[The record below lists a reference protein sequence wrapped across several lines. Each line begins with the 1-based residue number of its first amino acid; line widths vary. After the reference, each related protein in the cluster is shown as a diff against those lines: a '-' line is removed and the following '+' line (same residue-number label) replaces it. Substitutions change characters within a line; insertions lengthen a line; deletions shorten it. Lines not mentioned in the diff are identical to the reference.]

1 MDREV
6 RYRLFRI
13 ILVIFIFL
21 CFTFLRE
28 SVGESYVEAREVESF
43 LSKPLVMEQVATLE
57 SKINTDSKYYSYSI
71 KITNEAAIFR
81 SGDIIFSS
89 DGDFGKVKYQIL
101 KDDTVVKTGVLKN
114 NHVYINNCYIMH
126 FDANY
131 VRKNELDPHALFIIS
146 DCFYNCIML

>member
-13 ILVIFIFL
+13 VLVIFIFL

-114 NHVYINNCYIMH
+114 NHVLYTLDLNPNSADIYE
-126 FDANY
+126 
-131 VRKNELDPHALFIIS
+131 VRFLIENSSSLNGEIIL
-146 DCFYNCIML
+146 I

>member
-57 SKINTDSKYYSYSI
+57 SKINTDSKYYSYSL

-114 NHVYINNCYIMH
+114 NHVLYTLDLNPNSADIYE
-126 FDANY
+126 
-131 VRKNELDPHALFIIS
+131 VRFLIENSSSLNGEIIL
-146 DCFYNCIML
+146 I

>member
-57 SKINTDSKYYSYSI
+57 SKINTDSKYYSYSL

-114 NHVYINNCYIMH
+114 NHVLYTLDLNPNSSDIYE
-126 FDANY
+126 
-131 VRKNELDPHALFIIS
+131 VRFLIENSSSLNGEIIL
-146 DCFYNCIML
+146 I

>member
-43 LSKPLVMEQVATLE
+43 LSKPLVMKQVATLE
-57 SKINTDSKYYSYSI
+57 SKINTDSKYYSYSL

-114 NHVYINNCYIMH
+114 NHVLYTVDLNPNSSDIYE
-126 FDANY
+126 
-131 VRKNELDPHALFIIS
+131 VRFLIENSSSLNGEIIL
-146 DCFYNCIML
+146 I

>member
-1 MDREV
+1 M
-6 RYRLFRI
+6 
-13 ILVIFIFL
+13 

-57 SKINTDSKYYSYSI
+57 SKINTDSKYYSYSL

-101 KDDTVVKTGVLKN
+101 KDDKVVKTGVLKN
-114 NHVYINNCYIMH
+114 NHVLYTLDLNPNSSDIYE
-126 FDANY
+126 
-131 VRKNELDPHALFIIS
+131 VRFLIENSSSLNGEIIL
-146 DCFYNCIML
+146 I

>member
-57 SKINTDSKYYSYSI
+57 SKINTDSKYYSYCL

-114 NHVYINNCYIMH
+114 NHVLYTLDLNPNSSDIYE
-126 FDANY
+126 
-131 VRKNELDPHALFIIS
+131 VRFLIENSSSLNGEIIL
-146 DCFYNCIML
+146 I

>member
-57 SKINTDSKYYSYSI
+57 SKINTDSKYYSYSL

-114 NHVYINNCYIMH
+114 NHVLYAVDLNPNSSDIYE
-126 FDANY
+126 
-131 VRKNELDPHALFIIS
+131 VRFLIENSSSLNGEIIL
-146 DCFYNCIML
+146 I

>member
-57 SKINTDSKYYSYSI
+57 SKINTDLKYYSYSL

-114 NHVYINNCYIMH
+114 NHVLYTLDLNPNSSDIYE
-126 FDANY
+126 
-131 VRKNELDPHALFIIS
+131 VRFLIENSSSLNGEIIL
-146 DCFYNCIML
+146 I

>member
-101 KDDTVVKTGVLKN
+101 KNDTVVKTGVLKN
-114 NHVYINNCYIMH
+114 NHVLYTLDLNPNSADICE
-126 FDANY
+126 
-131 VRKNELDPHALFIIS
+131 VRFLIENSSSLNGEIIL
-146 DCFYNCIML
+146 I

>member
-114 NHVYINNCYIMH
+114 NHVLYTLDLNPNSSDIYE
-126 FDANY
+126 
-131 VRKNELDPHALFIIS
+131 VRFLIENSSSLNGEIIL
-146 DCFYNCIML
+146 I